1 MIGVITEKRLVRNYQ
16 KLANREQPKF
26 YDTSKIVTVGV
37 VLEDETLIDLV
48 AESLT
53 TQFPFFRKDIQFVV
67 YKAYVKNQENHPV
80 CFTEKEIGG
89 DLRLKSDNLKNFVKN
104 NHDLLINF
112 TKDSNLYTNVITL
125 LSNAKFKTGFSEV
138 DDRIFDLIIAD
149 PTHNEAV
156 FYKELKKYLTILNKI

>member
-1 MIGVITEKRLVRNYQ
+1 MIGVIKEKRLVRNYQ
-16 KLANREQPKF
+16 KLANKEQSKF
-26 YDTSKIVTVGV
+26 YDTSKITTVGV
-37 VLEDETLIDLV
+37 VLEDEALIDLV

-53 TQFPFFRKDIQFVV
+53 TQLPFYRNDIQYVV
-67 YKAYVKNQENHPV
+67 YKPYVKNQEIAPI
-80 CFTEKEIGG
+80 CFTEKDIGG

-125 LSNAKFKTGFSEV
+125 LSNAKLKTGYNAV

-149 PTHNEAV
+149 PTRNEAV